1 MSFIKRYLIPRLI
14 QYVIVTFLGLTA
26 IFIFPRLLPVD
37 PVKQQLTQYQTF
49 GVYVS
54 PEQQEE
60 IIKTLKQLY
69 GLEGTL
75 WDQYIMFWKRFF
87 SGNFGP
93 SLSRFPTP
101 VNQLLAMAL
110 PWTLG
115 LLSVTTILSWIIAV
129 IAGGIV
135 GYFRKKWMEAIDIL
149 IMIIRPIPYYITA
162 LIFLILFSYI
172 FPIFP
177 LGGGIGVGRTLSF
190 NLQTILNIIKHA
202 TLPALTLLVVG
213 IAWQFQSMKLIVQS
227 IQTED
232 HVIYAKT
239 AGVDEKNIVF
249 SHIIK
254 NAMLPMITQ
263 LGLQFGG
270 IFSGAL
276 ITEMVFTYPGIGQ
289 ILYDAIMRAD
299 YNLIMGIMCISV
311 VAVTTSVLFLDLIYP
326 FFDPRVRY
334 R

>member
-101 VNQLLAMAL
+101 VNQLIAMAL

-115 LLSVTTILSWIIAV
+115 LLSITTFLSWIIAV

>member
-1 MSFIKRYLIPRLI
+1 MAVKPRLI

-101 VNQLLAMAL
+101 VNQLIAMAL

-115 LLSVTTILSWIIAV
+115 LLSVTTFLSWIIAV